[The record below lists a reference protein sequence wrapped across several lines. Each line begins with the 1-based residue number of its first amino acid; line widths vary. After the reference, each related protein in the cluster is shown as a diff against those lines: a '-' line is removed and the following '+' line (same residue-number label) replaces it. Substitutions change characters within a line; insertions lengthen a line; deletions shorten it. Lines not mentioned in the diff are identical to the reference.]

1 MAKKTISGAGRS
13 EYGSAVV
20 VDADTLEALR
30 AERESLRFDGRAVC
44 VNDFARAS
52 GLSYPRAGQLLL
64 FWRRAGEVRVQW
76 DGQRYLYCE
85 KDVVRAWRK
94 HRAQRRAP

>member
-13 EYGSAVV
+13 EYGAAVV
-20 VDADTLEALR
+20 VDADTLEALK
-30 AERESLRFDGRAVC
+30 AERETLQFDGRAIWAY
-44 VNDFARAS
+44 DFAHAS

-76 DGQRYLYCE
+76 DGQKFLHCK

-94 HRAQRRAP
+94 HRAQRRSP